1 MRVGFMCFLSVF
13 LASELGKDAFS
24 MLFASFDTF
33 FKAFLAESSCILG
46 HDFACFMI
54 FCIVFGIFSSVLSS
68 FSMFVRHSTVILV
81 GFNSFLYALC
91 SGFVAVRM
99 GFK

>member
-1 MRVGFMCFLSVF
+1 
-13 LASELGKDAFS
+13 
-24 MLFASFDTF
+24 ML
-33 FKAFLAESSCILG
+33 FLAESSCIIG

-54 FCIVFGIFSSVLSS
+54 FFVVLGRFSSVLSS
-68 FSMFVRHSTVILV
+68 FSVFVRHSTVILV

-91 SGFVAVRM
+91 SDFVAVRV